1 MQGLYT
7 RKKRVR
13 YLPNVEALRKP
24 RWMISDVHAIS
35 ANTHNYRNSSWSK
48 KFLRFL
54 HSPNNC
60 SCRYC
65 LPTKIASPPCTQR
78 ICLSIHRLRRVG
90 DTWLQ
95 NYKIISEYHWIRLRF
110 KLFLTLCI
118 AEESSLL
125 LKENGTVRERTW
137 LTKKRQALQKGERSL
152 QTGSRSCVA

>member
-24 RWMISDVHAIS
+24 WWMISDVHAIS

-60 SCRYC
+60 LCRYC
-65 LPTKIASPPCTQR
+65 FTLKSHTATLRSGTPAIRRASFTTIGCSG
-78 ICLSIHRLRRVG
+78 CKYK
-90 DTWLQ
+90 Q
-95 NYKIISEYHWIRLRF
+95 NYRLGRMISEKNVAGVLNSWTFFGFCAVLITKREGIL
-110 KLFLTLCI
+110 
-118 AEESSLL
+118 
-125 LKENGTVRERTW
+125 GT
-137 LTKKRQALQKGERSL
+137 SPL
-152 QTGSRSCVA
+152 QTQEKGWP